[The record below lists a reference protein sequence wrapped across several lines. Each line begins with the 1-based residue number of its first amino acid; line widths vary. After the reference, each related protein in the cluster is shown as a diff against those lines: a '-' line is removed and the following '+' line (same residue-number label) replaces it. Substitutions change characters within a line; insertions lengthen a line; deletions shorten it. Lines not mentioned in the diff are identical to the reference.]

1 MELFFYEHNR
11 SGSAIRQG
19 GGSGGEHAAIGL
31 LLRHASQNS
40 LDESSQRNQSN
51 LPEEDDYKP
60 PYKNT
65 MHFEKAFGILD
76 TLRKYVEL
84 PVLNGSLFKM
94 LILM

>member
-1 MELFFYEHNR
+1 MNLCDYR
-11 SGSAIRQG
+11 TTRQG
-19 GGSGGEHAAIGL
+19 SSGASGVSEPASLGL

-65 MHFEKAFGILD
+65 QHFEKAFGILD
-76 TLRKYVEL
+76 TLRK
-84 PVLNGSLFKM
+84 
-94 LILM
+94 